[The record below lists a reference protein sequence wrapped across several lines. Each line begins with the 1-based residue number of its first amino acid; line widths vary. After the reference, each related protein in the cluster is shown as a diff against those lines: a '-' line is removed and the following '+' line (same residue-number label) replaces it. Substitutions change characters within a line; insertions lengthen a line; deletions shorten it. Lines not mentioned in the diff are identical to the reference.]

1 MRGEREL
8 GPAGLQGAGGPAGS
22 RPWGRAPQ
30 RARGL
35 FVAWGQR
42 PRSQHLLALHKDAK
56 AHRVQCAGRG
66 CREDAGPF
74 PHRVAKMQTSHLVR
88 VALRHAESSPAAS
101 SSPGL
106 MAGMGSFIP
115 PVGTALLLFLA
126 VPRGASFL
134 QAALGSRCAAGSSWW
149 PCSTAPGPRSRS
161 APTSQGPGMPNGVGR
176 IHTSRIVSLLPGWTD
191 RHKPSLPMS
200 TVSRAPAPASSS
212 WLPSV
217 GFYT

>member
-1 MRGEREL
+1 MRRRIVSGVQGEDAERTL
-8 GPAGLQGAGGPAGS
+8 VPSHTAWRRCRQATWCVWPSGTRRAVLLPAAAC
-22 RPWGRAPQ
+22 RGRAMRCQ
-30 RARGL
+30 
-35 FVAWGQR
+35 GQVPHGGTPPHSTR
-42 PRSQHLLALHKDAK
+42 PA
-56 AHRVQCAGRG
+56 
-66 CREDAGPF
+66 
-74 PHRVAKMQTSHLVR
+74 SH
-88 VALRHAESSPAAS
+88 
-101 SSPGL
+101 PGL
-106 MAGMGSFIP
+106 TAGTGSFIP

-126 VPRGASFL
+126 VPHGASFL

-176 IHTSRIVSLLPGWTD
+176 IHTSRTVSLLPGWTD

-200 TVSRAPAPASSS
+200 TVSSRAPASASSS